1 MPHYCFIPGSHP
13 ELSLAELHSVVSGT
27 FKDGGN
33 YFLIDPLEELRAP
46 ELQFRLGGTV
56 KIAVI
61 DQSIQFSE
69 LPSIFDINNLLG
81 KYFAQSE
88 DKITFGASIYGKKD
102 NQLIKQIR
110 RLGMQAK
117 KELHANAFTARFVI
131 NDTGILSSVV
141 VTKNH
146 LIERGAEIIILNDGK
161 KLHIGKT
168 LTVQDFEE
176 YSNRDYGR
184 PARDTKR
191 GILPPKV
198 AQIMINLAEQKKDSV
213 IIDPFCGTGTILQ
226 EALRAGYQNLTGSD
240 ISDKAIKDTQRNL
253 DWYAKQKEIKNT
265 VKLFQKDIRALSD
278 EINQESVDGIITE
291 PYLGPPL
298 LRKPGSEKLHRI
310 MAELELL
317 YNETFIVFERILKSQ
332 GKAVIS
338 LPFFKLEESE
348 QHINIEKCLNG
359 TSLQIVVL
367 GENKSLHY
375 FRTDQIVGREI
386 FILQKNAD
394 PALRDQRR

>member
-13 ELSLAELHSVVSGT
+13 QLSLAELDSVISGT
-27 FKDGGN
+27 FDNGGD
-33 YFLIDPLEELRAP
+33 YFLVDSQKELHAP

-56 KIAVI
+56 KIAII
-61 DQSIQFSE
+61 DQSIQFGE

-88 DKITFGASIYGKKD
+88 EKITFGASIYGKKD
-102 NQLIKQIR
+102 NQLIKQTR
-110 RLGMQAK
+110 QLGMQAK

-191 GILPPKV
+191 GILPPKI
-198 AQIMINLAEQKKDSV
+198 AQIMINLAEQKMNSV
-213 IIDPFCGTGTILQ
+213 IIDPFCGTGTVLQ

-240 ISDKAIKDTQRNL
+240 ISNKAIKDTQRNL
-253 DWYAKQKEIKNT
+253 DWYAKEAGVKNT

-278 EINQESVDGIITE
+278 EINQESIDGIITE

-298 LRKPGSEKLHRI
+298 LRKPDGEKLHRI
-310 MAELELL
+310 IIELESL
-317 YNETFIVFERILKSQ
+317 YSETFIVFERILKPQ

-338 LPFFKLEESE
+338 LPFFKLGESE

-359 TSLQIVVL
+359 ASLQIVAF
-367 GENKSLHY
+367 GENTSFNY
-375 FRTDQIVGREI
+375 SRTDQIVGREI
-386 FILQKNAD
+386 FILQK
-394 PALRDQRR
+394 